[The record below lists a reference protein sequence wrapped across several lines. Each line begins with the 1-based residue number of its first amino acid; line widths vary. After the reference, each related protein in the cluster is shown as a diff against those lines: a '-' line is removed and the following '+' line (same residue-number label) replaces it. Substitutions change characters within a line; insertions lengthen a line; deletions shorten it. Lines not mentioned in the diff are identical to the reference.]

1 MFCLKTTD
9 KIREQSK
16 KNLVVELVKQKCK
29 EAMMRRQ
36 GLKYKK
42 QIIIIFIKYD
52 KKQQKLK
59 AGAKNGKFVRK
70 IKNGTASG
78 KLEWNIDSL

>member
-1 MFCLKTTD
+1 
-9 KIREQSK
+9 
-16 KNLVVELVKQKCK
+16 
-29 EAMMRRQ
+29 MRRQ